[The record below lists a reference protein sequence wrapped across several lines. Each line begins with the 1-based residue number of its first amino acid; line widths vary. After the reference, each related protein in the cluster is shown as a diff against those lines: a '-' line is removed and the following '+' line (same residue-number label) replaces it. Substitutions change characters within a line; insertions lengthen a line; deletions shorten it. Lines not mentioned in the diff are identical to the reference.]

1 MLVVDD
7 QPANLLALQALL
19 SADENL
25 LVIAVGSGREALVEC
40 AQRRFAVVLL
50 DIMMPDMDGFETL
63 RRLRAQPGSHA
74 CTPVIF
80 LTALT
85 PDIATLRRAYSLG
98 AVDFVSK
105 PVESEILLAKM
116 RAFVAL
122 FEQAEEIQR
131 QSEALRVKDR
141 HIAVLAHDLRTP
153 LANLSM
159 VASRL
164 HKLNNPD
171 VALLAQRADRAIQRM
186 ERLTHDVLELARAAA
201 LTIEPT
207 RVSMNLAAL
216 CAQLLDEFADA
227 NPSVTFERALA
238 NEATGAW
245 DPPRLQQAV
254 SNLLQNAVKYG
265 RGTVWCSVEASEQWV
280 DLTVANECVT
290 ISSQRLDTLFEAFE
304 RDDPAGRGVGLG
316 LFIVREIAQAHG
328 GEVKVSSDPQRTTF
342 CLRLPRSIPQQGRP
356 DGQASRC

>member
-1 MLVVDD
+1 MLLVDD

-19 SADENL
+19 SVDENL
-25 LVIAVGSGREALVEC
+25 LLVAVGSGRDALAEC
-40 AQRRFAVVLL
+40 ELRRFAVVLL

-74 CTPVIF
+74 RTPVIF

-85 PDIATLRRAYSLG
+85 PDIDIMRRAYALG

-105 PVESEILLAKM
+105 PVEPDILLAKM

-122 FEQAEEIQR
+122 FEQAAEIQR
-131 QSEALRVKDR
+131 QAEALQVKDR

-153 LANLSM
+153 LANMAM

-171 VALLAQRADRAIQRM
+171 VEVLAQRADRAIQRM
-186 ERLTHDVLELARAAA
+186 ERLTHDVLTFARAAA
-201 LTIEPT
+201 LTLEPT
-207 RVSMNLAAL
+207 RVSTNLSDL
-216 CAQLLDEFADA
+216 CGQLLDEFAEA
-227 NPSVTFERALA
+227 NPAITFVRILSHD
-238 NEATGAW
+238 ATGAW
-245 DPPRLQQAV
+245 DPPRLQQAL

-265 RGTVWCSVEASEQWV
+265 RGTVWCHLEASTQWV
-280 DLTVANECVT
+280 DLTVSNECAT
-290 ISSQRLDTLFEAFE
+290 IPSRRLETMFNAFE
-304 RDDPAGRGVGLG
+304 RDDPAERGVGLG

-328 GEVKVSSDPQRTTF
+328 GEVRVSSDPDRTTF
-342 CLRLPRSIPQQGRP
+342 CLRLPRSMPLQGSAA
-356 DGQASRC
+356 DQASRC